1 MDVGRVRGR
10 LASGSLR
17 FSSDIRGF
25 QRVLVLLQPWKRS
38 LRVTRRGED
47 TELVTHVPAEQIV
60 HDCDE
65 AGL

>member
-1 MDVGRVRGR
+1 MEVGRVRGH

-25 QRVLVLLQPWKRS
+25 QTVLVLLQVWEWS
-38 LRVTRRGED
+38 LRVTRKGKD
-47 TELVTHVPAEQIV
+47 TEPVTHVPAEQIV
-60 HDCDE
+60 HDCEE